1 MSEKPFCIG
10 VVSDTHGLMRP
21 EVLAALAGSD
31 LILHGGDVG
40 SVDVLDALHQIA
52 PTYAVRG
59 NVDTDTWGR
68 TLPLTQVVTVGH
80 RLFYVLHQRDHL
92 SLNPGAAGFSAVIFG
107 HSHRP
112 LAELKNGVLFLNPGA
127 AGPRRFRLPVSIAR
141 IEVQGA
147 ELTWEIVELDI

>member
-1 MSEKPFCIG
+1 MSEKPFHIG

-21 EVLAALAGSD
+21 EVLTALAGSD
-31 LILHGGDVG
+31 LIIHGGDVG
-40 SVDVLDALHQIA
+40 SPDVLDALRGIA

-68 TLPLTQVVTVGH
+68 TLPITQVVTVGD

-92 SLNPGAAGFSAVIFG
+92 SLNPVAAGFSAVIFG
-107 HSHRP
+107 HSHRAS
-112 LAELKNGVLFLNPGA
+112 AELKNGVLFLNPGA